1 MKKLIL
7 ISGKMRSGKNTFA
20 DMIGD
25 ILAPIMDV
33 KYDLF
38 AKDLKFGVRDDFAK
52 LHQFIKSEYQKIPLE
67 LKEYFSWM
75 DVKEENFF
83 EDKTEYSRLLLQIY
97 GTEIFRNRVDDNWWV
112 KQVENRWLKFS
123 SESGDGV
130 YIITDVRFPNEIKY
144 FHRYD
149 KVSVRV
155 ERENKEGTYNEEHI
169 SEKALD
175 DYCDFDYRIGNDGSL
190 DDLRKEAEKFC
201 SSLILGV
208 N

>member
-25 ILAPIMDV
+25 ILSPIMDV

-52 LHQFIKSEYQKIPLE
+52 LHQFIKNQYQEIPLE
-67 LKEYFSWM
+67 LKGYFSWM

-123 SESGDGV
+123 FESGDGV

-144 FHRYD
+144 FHHYD

-175 DYCDFDYRIGNDGSL
+175 DYCDFHYRISNNGSL

-201 SSLILGV
+201 SSLILGD